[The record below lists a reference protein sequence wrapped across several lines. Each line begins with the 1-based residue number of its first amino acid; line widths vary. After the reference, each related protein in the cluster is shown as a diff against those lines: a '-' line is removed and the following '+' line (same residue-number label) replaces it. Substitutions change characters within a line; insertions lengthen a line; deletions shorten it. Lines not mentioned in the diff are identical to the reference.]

1 MFQLAC
7 ARPPHPGLG
16 PSITVTFDRRGRPVG
31 WRLKPFVT
39 VHGAGGRTWR
49 SAAEAI
55 AATKLMRL
63 A

>member
-1 MFQLAC
+1 MFQLDR
-7 ARPPHPGLG
+7 ARPPHPGPG
-16 PSITVTFDRRGRPVG
+16 ASITTTFDRRGQPVG

-39 VHGAGGRTWR
+39 MRGARGRTWR